1 MSNTELHYSDNPVD
15 LKNLLIKKIKS
26 SFFNSMKCVEILML
40 VFFSSLGNFG
50 TKIGKKR
57 FLLARTNG
65 LLELPFL

>member
-15 LKNLLIKKIKS
+15 LKNLLIKKKNK
-26 SFFNSMKCVEILML
+26 SFFNSIKCVQILML

-50 TKIGKKR
+50 TMIGKKR
-57 FLLARTNG
+57 LLLARTNG

>member
-15 LKNLLIKKIKS
+15 LKNLLVIIKKS
-26 SFFNSMKCVEILML
+26 SFFNSTQCVQILML

-50 TKIGKKR
+50 TMIGKKR